1 MFSFITYTAIGLV
14 VTLIFAIVCLIK
26 WQFRSHRFM
35 PVESVLCLG
44 MIVLVVEIISK
55 FLA

>member
-35 PVESVLCLG
+35 PVESALCLG
-44 MIVLVVEIISK
+44 MGVLIFEIVTK
-55 FLA
+55 FLI